1 MKVKKTK
8 IPADS
13 LTRNYLPV
21 DYSDVYACEI
31 NSEKAIIPD
40 DIMVSFWTNF
50 PAWVNALFKLR
61 NFLVKFVGLKSSE
74 EGDLENFAKCIR
86 TGESYSFV
94 SVPAKSNYETV
105 LLLADSHLNA
115 YLSIHI
121 RDHEDHKKV
130 SAITLVNFKNR
141 LGRIYF
147 FIIRSFHGIIVK
159 SMLKRAITKTI
170 G

>member
-1 MKVKKTK
+1 MKVKKAK
-8 IPADS
+8 IPTDS
-13 LTRNYLPV
+13 SIRNYLPV

-31 NSEKAIIPD
+31 ISEKAIIPD
-40 DIMVSFWTNF
+40 DIMISFWTDS
-50 PAWVNALFKLR
+50 PAWVNTLFKLR

-74 EGDLENFAKCIR
+74 EGNLENFVKCIR
-86 TGESYSFV
+86 TGESYRFV
-94 SVPAKSNYETV
+94 SVSAKSNNETV

-115 YLSIHI
+115 YLSVHI
-121 RDHEDHKKV
+121 RHHEKSKKV

-147 FIIRSFHGIIVK
+147 FIIRPFHGVVVK
-159 SMLKRAITKTI
+159 SLLKRAITKTI